1 MKHPFD
7 ELTKGLAT
15 GTSRRGLCKA
25 LAACTAGVL
34 LSVVK
39 ADAAPCRPLY
49 EICKHDSQCCSG
61 SCYHPRPGRGGT
73 RREHEPRG
81 NFGYCVPW

>member
-34 LSVVK
+34 LSVVS
-39 ADAAPCRPLY
+39 ASAAPCKPFGTR
-49 EICKHDSQCCSG
+49 CQHNSQCCSG
-61 SCYHPRPGRGGT
+61 SGQRPTCGGF
-73 RREHEPRG
+73 RENCHKDHA
-81 NFGYCVPW
+81 YCR